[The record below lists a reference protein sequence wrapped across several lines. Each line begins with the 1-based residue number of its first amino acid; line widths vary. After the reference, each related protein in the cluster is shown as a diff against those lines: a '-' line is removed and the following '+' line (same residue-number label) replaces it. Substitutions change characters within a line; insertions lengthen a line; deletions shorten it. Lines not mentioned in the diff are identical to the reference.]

1 MPVFLRNKTVG
12 TKKYNLD
19 FINNS
24 IKLIK
29 KNSDIKI
36 GVGFGIKTEEDV
48 AEISK
53 KTNTNAV
60 IIGSAC
66 VSIVENGAKNKLSSL
81 EIAKKIGQYLKSITN
96 SLKKS

>member
-1 MPVFLRNKTVG
+1 MSA
-12 TKKYNLD
+12 YD
-19 FINNS
+19 
-24 IKLIK
+24 
-29 KNSDIKI
+29 
-36 GVGFGIKTEEDV
+36 
-48 AEISK
+48 
-53 KTNTNAV
+53 AV